1 MKNKMTTAQDKSRNV
16 DMGNSSADRQFKD
29 TKTMKR
35 HQGLPNL
42 GVRQSGA
49 RKENKSTD
57 NE

>member
-1 MKNKMTTAQDKSRNV
+1 MKNKMTTPQDHSRNIE
-16 DMGNSSADRQFKD
+16 MGSPTSDKRFRD

-42 GVRQSGA
+42 DVPKNRTD
-49 RKENKSTD
+49 RDKKSN